1 MVQNQPG
8 SAGEGRGSDPNPL
21 RHFSHAFLSVP
32 LKLLYIHT
40 HTEKKKKM
48 FQRFMLVKRTEEENR
63 KENMAKTS
71 CHFWAELSYS
81 GGSRTLEA
89 RLSLKSS
96 DIKAHLLTRIH
107 FLISVSLPVIGILCL
122 LFFPSLDKVSDYQ
135 THGRLCLPECTHLSL
150 KLHVLA
156 EKSAAYVIRTEPHLS
171 RKVFLCMKKV
181 KGCLKHAS
189 TYHETCLKFHLG
201 L

>member
-1 MVQNQPG
+1 MHFFQSHSSCCTYTHTHWEEEKNVSKIYVGKKNRRRKQERKY
-8 SAGEGRGSDPNPL
+8 GED
-21 RHFSHAFLSVP
+21 FLS
-32 LKLLYIHT
+32 
-40 HTEKKKKM
+40 
-48 FQRFMLVKRTEEENR
+48 
-63 KENMAKTS
+63 
-71 CHFWAELSYS
+71 FWAELSYS

-150 KLHVLA
+150 KLHMLA

>member
-1 MVQNQPG
+1 M
-8 SAGEGRGSDPNPL
+8 
-21 RHFSHAFLSVP
+21 HFFQSHSSCCT
-32 LKLLYIHT
+32 YTHT
-40 HTEKKKKM
+40 HTEKKTKM
-48 FQRFMLVKRTEEENR
+48 VQRFMLVKRTEEENR

-96 DIKAHLLTRIH
+96 DIKAHLLIRIH

>member
-1 MVQNQPG
+1 M
-8 SAGEGRGSDPNPL
+8 
-21 RHFSHAFLSVP
+21 HFFQSHSSCCT
-32 LKLLYIHT
+32 YTHT
-40 HTEKKKKM
+40 HTEKKTKM

-135 THGRLCLPECTHLSL
+135 THGRLA
-150 KLHVLA
+150 V
-156 EKSAAYVIRTEPHLS
+156 KSAAYVIRTEPHLS